1 MKTLVI
7 HHGVSVSN
15 ETTMKQVETINNE
28 ETTRNY
34 SDNDLIDYKK
44 LYLEEVHKQLDDKDR
59 EIKRLNDFIQTQI
72 ATNND
77 LIKEHNNTLE
87 SMNKLIEENNAK
99 TRDLLIASKTINN
112 NQLLLSDNQKT
123 IEELQEQVN
132 ELNKHTS
139 FWYKLTHKN
148 KNK

>member
-1 MKTLVI
+1 
-7 HHGVSVSN
+7 
-15 ETTMKQVETINNE
+15 
-28 ETTRNY
+28 
-34 SDNDLIDYKK
+34 
-44 LYLEEVHKQLDDKDR
+44 
-59 EIKRLNDFIQTQI
+59 
-72 ATNND
+72 
-77 LIKEHNNTLE
+77 
-87 SMNKLIEENNAK
+87 MNKLIEENNAK

>member
-59 EIKRLNDFIQTQI
+59 EIKRLNDFI
-72 ATNND
+72 
-77 LIKEHNNTLE
+77 
-87 SMNKLIEENNAK
+87 
-99 TRDLLIASKTINN
+99 
-112 NQLLLSDNQKT
+112 
-123 IEELQEQVN
+123 
-132 ELNKHTS
+132 
-139 FWYKLTHKN
+139 
-148 KNK
+148 

>member
-72 ATNND
+72 VTNND

-112 NQLLLSDNQKT
+112 NQLLLSYNQKT

-132 ELNKHTS
+132 ELIKHTS

-148 KNK
+148 